1 MPAKN
6 FKGKPKRRVVRES
19 SGNSSSSSGKVKAF
33 KNPGLVLKQQEKNNN
48 ATVAAGIAGLVAGAL
63 AATTFVKTKE
73 TVRNIVE
80 DGGSVREKVNEAKS
94 KIYRE
99 CKEAESK
106 KINDLNEKNEKNTNI
121 ISENQKKISALQT
134 ENTRL
139 TSLVNTADSK
149 YNILKEKYNDLKTR
163 FETVEKNLKFA
174 EGYRQRPNF

>member
-33 KNPGLVLKQQEKNNN
+33 KNPGLVLKEKQNNKN
-48 ATVAAGIAGLVAGAL
+48 TTVAAGLAGLVAGAL
-63 AATTFVKTKE
+63 AATAIVRTKE
-73 TVRNIVE
+73 TVKNIIE

-94 KIYRE
+94 KIFRE

-106 KINDLNEKNEKNTNI
+106 KINDLNEKNEKNTVI
-121 ISENQKKISALQT
+121 ISENQKKIADLQT

-139 TSLVNTADSK
+139 TLIVNTAESK
-149 YNILKEKYNDLKTR
+149 YNSLKDKYNDLKTK